1 MSIWDHIHGIF
12 QWQSN
17 RIAKLEH
24 RIEVMS
30 EVMSAEL
37 DALQAA
43 TTAVHDAV
51 AGADA
56 KLKLMSDEIARL
68 KAGATDA
75 AAVASLA
82 GTLHADAAAL
92 TSATAAAVV

>member
-1 MSIWDHIHGIF
+1 MSIWHQIAAKF
-12 QWQSN
+12 QWQSS
-17 RIAKLEH
+17 RIATLEH
-24 RIEVMS
+24 RIET
-30 EVMSAEL
+30 MSAEL
-37 DALQAA
+37 DALQEA
-43 TTAVHDAV
+43 TTAVHDAI

-56 KLKLMSDEIARL
+56 KLKLLSDEVARL

>member
-1 MSIWDHIHGIF
+1 MSIWNHIHGLF

-17 RIAKLEH
+17 RIAVVEK
-24 RIEVMS
+24 RIETMS
-30 EVMSAEL
+30 VEL

-68 KAGATDA
+68 KAGSADA

-82 GTLHADAAAL
+82 GTIHADADLL
-92 TSATAAAVV
+92 TSATAAAAP